1 MVKIYNENQS
11 FCRSSI
17 EDFEN
22 INNDLQ
28 QMMDNNE
35 LHYLK
40 PVEHKGIKLP
50 VTLVIDNFADYYYN
64 RGYSDKNHTKLEM
77 YDYLNDTI
85 RTMITVGCGAL
96 SIVMMI
102 NSEFG
107 FFDKKSTN
115 QTGENILGFVILI
128 DSTIKKYFPVVDA
141 LVYHEYYHCM
151 KQNGILSRNY
161 YHFLEYNKFYY
172 TLEEMEN
179 VESIDIGINPKE
191 EMEAD
196 QFARDNT
203 NYKLKLY
210 KFPKIYCEI
219 NNIHNIFKKL
229 YVYTILY
236 MNIILSGRKLFS

>member
-1 MVKIYNENQS
+1 MVKIYKENQTL
-11 FCRSSI
+11 CRSSI

-28 QMMDNNE
+28 QMMDNKE
-35 LHYLK
+35 LYYLK
-40 PVEHKGIKLP
+40 SVEHKGIKLP
-50 VTLVIDNFADYYYN
+50 VTLIIDNFVDYYYN
-64 RGYSDKNHTKLEM
+64 KKYSDKNHTKLEM
-77 YDYLNDTI
+77 YDCLNDTI
-85 RTMITVGCGAL
+85 KTMITVGCGAM
-96 SIVMMI
+96 SVVMMI

-128 DSTIKKYFPVVDA
+128 DKTVEKYFPVDA

-161 YHFLEYNKFYY
+161 YNFLKYNKFYY
-172 TLEEMEN
+172 TPEEMED
-179 VESIDIGINPKE
+179 VKSINIGIDPQE

-203 NYKLKLY
+203 IYKLKLY
-210 KFPKIYCEI
+210 KLPKMYCDMNNI
-219 NNIHNIFKKL
+219 NNLFKRL
-229 YVYTILY
+229 YVYTNLY